1 MISIAERNRRYEAL
15 RQAMSAAGYQSL
27 VIYGLA
33 EATLRGYVRYVSDW
47 HLWGGSGYVVF
58 PLEGEPVLLLGSAS
72 QTFWALEA
80 GWISDT
86 RRSLSLVSEVVSI
99 LEQRKLTTAK
109 IGVVGLD
116 GLMPAREIRQLQ
128 AALSQPVSDAT
139 TLMDGVM
146 SVKSAEEIAGLE
158 ETSRIL
164 ARALRRFEAMVAPG
178 MTDRQAVSEAVK
190 VARAAGCL
198 DGIAHISHKAPPYI
212 QPPKDRLISDNDIL
226 KFSMEFAGPTGF
238 WCELAGIFSFREPTT
253 RERRIFE
260 TTVEAFESTAKLMKP
275 GTVAAELPAN
285 IEHIFRANG
294 WAVTG
299 RAIWDV
305 HGIGQNVIEPPI
317 VMPDNQ
323 TVLKENMALNMH
335 PGLLVGED
343 KWGVYIQDNFI
354 VTPNGGRRLSG
365 WEHRWHVVG

>member
-1 MISIAERNRRYEAL
+1 MISLQERDRRYAAL
-15 RQAMSAAGYQSL
+15 RQVMSAAGYEAL

-33 EATLRGYVRYVSDW
+33 EATLRGYVRYVVDW

-58 PLEGEPVLLLGSAS
+58 PLEGEPTLILGSAS
-72 QTFWALEA
+72 QTFWANEA

-86 RRSLSLVSEVVSI
+86 RRALSLASEVIVA

-116 GLMPAREIRQLQ
+116 GIMPAREIRQLQ
-128 AALSQPVSDAT
+128 AALSQPLSDVT
-139 TLMDGVM
+139 GLMDGVM
-146 SVKSAEEIAGLE
+146 SIKSAEEIAGLE

-164 ARALRRFEAMVAPG
+164 ARALRRFKEVVAPG
-178 MTDRQAVSEAVK
+178 MTERQAVSEAVK
-190 VARAAGCL
+190 LARAAGCL

-212 QPPKDRLISDNDIL
+212 RPPTDRIIGDHDII

-238 WCELAGIFSFREPTT
+238 WCELAGIFSFREPPE
-253 RERRIFE
+253 RERCIFE
-260 TTVEAFESTAKLMKP
+260 TTLKAFNSTAKLMKP
-275 GTVAAELPAN
+275 GVVAAELPAN
-285 IEHIFRANG
+285 IERIFRAKG
-294 WAVTG
+294 WEVTG

-305 HGIGQNVIEPPI
+305 HGIGQNVIEPPV

-354 VTPNGGRRLSG
+354 VTPEGGRRLSG
-365 WEHRWHVVG
+365 WEHRWHIV